1 MIASTESLSGFQL
14 AVGLMVLV
22 LGPGGATFVGI
33 RMGFNGLR
41 GKIDG
46 TTVLVEKIDKKLDAV
61 STMVHEDR
69 AEIGRIEERVESHAG
84 WIRRVEE
91 EVKEDRRRH
100 PR

>member
-1 MIASTESLSGFQL
+1 MQSETLSGAQL
-14 AVGLMVLV
+14 VGGVLLLV
-22 LGPGGATFVGI
+22 LGPGGATFIGLRVGL
-33 RMGFNGLR
+33 NGLR
-41 GKIDG
+41 RKIDD
-46 TTVLVEKIDKKLDAV
+46 TYDRVEKIDTKLDSV
-61 STMVHEDR
+61 TTMVHEDR